1 MGLQSELSAMFPN
14 EDYKATLDLLRKA
27 KRLLPIGDSNSFQ
40 LEIIISY
47 VEALINGDE
56 LHREFNYQF
65 LSESAKAALTD
76 IQSEVQKR
84 TLDSYRCEYHTLK
97 DEVTSLLEKK
107 ETLEKNLTS
116 LEQVKDRL
124 LRQAQDLDA
133 DILIK
138 KEKLTSEVTA
148 LADEKRAISEAIS
161 ELKSKI
167 NEYSQIVENSGS
179 KSQVVL
185 ETISED
191 HPLLKVTSASI
202 DYYLESLISEYIRKT
217 GKSRDEAIVF
227 FTNLGL
233 FSIKELI
240 SSFVSSVTLKY
251 IIERPNDFDFSYA
264 DAALSLKY
272 TMENFKM
279 PVYKE
284 ASYNIDSFSVKPG
297 TVPNNINSLLREL
310 HFQRIAMEAVAK
322 QRILESQVE
331 ALTAILMS
339 ATPEGYDFSTL
350 AQEYQLE
357 TFTSKNKK
365 KLLEP

>member
-1 MGLQSELSAMFPN
+1 MGLQSELSVIFPN

-107 ETLEKNLTS
+107 ETLEKDLTS

-124 LRQAQDLDA
+124 LRQAQDIDA

-161 ELKSKI
+161 
-167 NEYSQIVENSGS
+167 
-179 KSQVVL
+179 
-185 ETISED
+185 
-191 HPLLKVTSASI
+191 
-202 DYYLESLISEYIRKT
+202 
-217 GKSRDEAIVF
+217 
-227 FTNLGL
+227 
-233 FSIKELI
+233 
-240 SSFVSSVTLKY
+240 
-251 IIERPNDFDFSYA
+251 
-264 DAALSLKY
+264 
-272 TMENFKM
+272 
-279 PVYKE
+279 
-284 ASYNIDSFSVKPG
+284 
-297 TVPNNINSLLREL
+297 
-310 HFQRIAMEAVAK
+310 
-322 QRILESQVE
+322 
-331 ALTAILMS
+331 
-339 ATPEGYDFSTL
+339 
-350 AQEYQLE
+350 
-357 TFTSKNKK
+357 
-365 KLLEP
+365 